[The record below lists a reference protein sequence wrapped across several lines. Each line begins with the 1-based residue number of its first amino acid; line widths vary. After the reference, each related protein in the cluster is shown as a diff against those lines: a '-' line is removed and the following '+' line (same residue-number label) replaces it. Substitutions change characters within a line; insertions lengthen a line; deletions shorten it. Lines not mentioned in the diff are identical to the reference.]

1 MCTRQINP
9 ISGLWVICEKNIE
22 ISGEMLKVPAEAGII
37 YTYNYFIRKQVNS
50 IMMEKLRNP
59 KNVKTIS
66 LIVAAIFVIG
76 CFTLA
81 MTAGGFGS
89 SVASAAGSESAIG
102 VVDFQVLVSQYP
114 KLEQLNTE
122 LEKAKKDARTEFD
135 EKSKNMNEDEKERYY
150 RQLQER
156 LQVKIQE
163 LDAMLKK
170 DMEEAIKKVADKK
183 GLKVVV
189 DKATVIYGGTDIT
202 DEVAKSLQ
210 AAKK

>member
-1 MCTRQINP
+1 
-9 ISGLWVICEKNIE
+9 
-22 ISGEMLKVPAEAGII
+22 
-37 YTYNYFIRKQVNS
+37 
-50 IMMEKLRNP
+50 MEKLRNP

>member
-1 MCTRQINP
+1 
-9 ISGLWVICEKNIE
+9 
-22 ISGEMLKVPAEAGII
+22 
-37 YTYNYFIRKQVNS
+37 
-50 IMMEKLRNP
+50 
-59 KNVKTIS
+59 
-66 LIVAAIFVIG
+66 
-76 CFTLA
+76 

-102 VVDFQVLVSQYP
+102 VVDFQVLVSRYP

>member
-1 MCTRQINP
+1 
-9 ISGLWVICEKNIE
+9 
-22 ISGEMLKVPAEAGII
+22 
-37 YTYNYFIRKQVNS
+37 
-50 IMMEKLRNP
+50 MMEKLRNP
-59 KNVKTIS
+59 KNVKTVS

-89 SVASAAGSESAIG
+89 SVASAAGSDSAIG

-135 EKSKNMNEDEKERYY
+135 EKSKNMNEEEKERYY

-156 LQVKIQE
+156 LQVKVQE

-170 DMEEAIKKVADKK
+170 DLEDAIKKVADKK

-189 DKATVIYGGTDIT
+189 DKVTVIYGGTDIT

>member
-1 MCTRQINP
+1 
-9 ISGLWVICEKNIE
+9 
-22 ISGEMLKVPAEAGII
+22 
-37 YTYNYFIRKQVNS
+37 
-50 IMMEKLRNP
+50 MEKLRNP

-102 VVDFQVLVSQYP
+102 VVDYQVLVSQYP

-122 LEKAKKDARTEFD
+122 MEKAKNEARAEFD
-135 EKSKNMNEDEKERYY
+135 SKSQNMNDEQKEAYY
-150 RQLQER
+150 RQLQDR
-156 LQVKIQE
+156 LQVKFKD
-163 LDAMLKK
+163 LDETLRK
-170 DMEEAIKKVADKK
+170 DIDAVIKKVADKK

-189 DKATVIYGGTDIT
+189 EKSTVVYGGTDIT
-202 DEVAKSLQ
+202 DEVAKALQ
-210 AAKK
+210 SAK

>member
-1 MCTRQINP
+1 
-9 ISGLWVICEKNIE
+9 
-22 ISGEMLKVPAEAGII
+22 
-37 YTYNYFIRKQVNS
+37 
-50 IMMEKLRNP
+50 MMEKLRNP
-59 KNVKTIS
+59 KNVKTVS

-102 VVDFQVLVSQYP
+102 VVDYQVLVSQYP

-122 LEKAKKDARTEFD
+122 MEKAKNEARAEFD
-135 EKSKNMNEDEKERYY
+135 SKSQNMNDEQKEAYY

-156 LQVKIQE
+156 LQVKFKD
-163 LDAMLKK
+163 LDETLRK
-170 DMEEAIKKVADKK
+170 DIDAVIKKVADKK

-189 DKATVIYGGTDIT
+189 EKSTVVYGGTDIT
-202 DEVAKSLQ
+202 DEVAKALQ
-210 AAKK
+210 SAK

>member
-1 MCTRQINP
+1 
-9 ISGLWVICEKNIE
+9 
-22 ISGEMLKVPAEAGII
+22 
-37 YTYNYFIRKQVNS
+37 
-50 IMMEKLRNP
+50 MMEKLRNP